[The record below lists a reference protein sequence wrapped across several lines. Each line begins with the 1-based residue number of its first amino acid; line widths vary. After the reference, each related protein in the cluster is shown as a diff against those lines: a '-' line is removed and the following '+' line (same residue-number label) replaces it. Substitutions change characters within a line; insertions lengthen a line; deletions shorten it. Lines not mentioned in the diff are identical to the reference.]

1 MFIETTAIQSVQ
13 PSPTPL
19 LPETSIPIY
28 QRTAAV
34 SKQKSTTLTAQAA
47 FNNSPLPYKK
57 QSNTEYW
64 IDPQLK
70 TRQRKPCFGLIS
82 PAFSL
87 KNSNSPPQ
95 VKKKT
100 NDQGLFLAIHEPASN
115 CIQNKFDNPLIF
127 YWNAHGFR

>member
-13 PSPTPL
+13 PPPTPL

-34 SKQKSTTLTAQAA
+34 SKQKSTALTAQAA

-57 QSNTEYW
+57 PSNTEYW

-70 TRQRKPCFGLIS
+70 TLLWLNLPCLFPKELKLSPSSEEKNQRPRAFPCYSRTRIKLHT
-82 PAFSL
+82 
-87 KNSNSPPQ
+87 K
-95 VKKKT
+95 
-100 NDQGLFLAIHEPASN
+100 
-115 CIQNKFDNPLIF
+115 
-127 YWNAHGFR
+127 